1 MKILLLVRGVSGSG
15 KSSFVK
21 TMAKM
26 HFASPAYLH
35 YEADMYFYDSLGQ
48 YNFDRNKLHKAHA
61 WCRQKALEAL
71 EDNRCVVVSNT
82 STTEAEVKTYQDIA
96 KKAAAEFVS
105 IIVENRHNGVSVHN
119 VPEYVLDAQKQRFS
133 IAL

>member
-1 MKILLLVRGVSGSG
+1 MKILLLVRGVSGAG

-26 HFASPAYLH
+26 HFASPSYLH
-35 YEADMYFYDSLGQ
+35 YEADMYFYDSLGR
-48 YNFDRNKLHKAHA
+48 YNFDRSKLHKAHA
-61 WCRQKALEAL
+61 WCQQKTLEAL

-82 STTEAEVKTYQDIA
+82 STTEAEVKTYQDIT
-96 KKAAAEFVS
+96 KKTGAEFVS

-119 VPEYVLDAQKQRFS
+119 VPEHVLDAQKQRFS
-133 IAL
+133 VVL

>member
-1 MKILLLVRGVSGSG
+1 MKILLLVRGVSGAG

-21 TMAKM
+21 TISKM
-26 HFASPAYLH
+26 HFASPSYLH
-35 YEADMYFYDSLGQ
+35 YEAGMYFYDSLGR
-48 YNFDRNKLHKAHA
+48 YNFDHTKLHKAHA
-61 WCRQKALEAL
+61 WCQQKTLEAL

-96 KKAAAEFVS
+96 KKACAEFVS

-119 VPEYVLDAQKQRFS
+119 VPEQTIEQQKRRFS

>member
-21 TMAKM
+21 TIAKM

-48 YNFDRNKLHKAHA
+48 YNFDRNKLHKAHE
-61 WCRQKALEAL
+61 WCQQKTLEAL

-82 STTEAEVKTYQDIA
+82 SATEAEVKTYQDIA
-96 KKAAAEFVS
+96 KKAGAEFVS
-105 IIVENRHNGVSVHN
+105 VVVENRHNGVSVHN
-119 VPEYVLDAQKQRFS
+119 VPEYVLDAQKQKFS
-133 IAL
+133 IKL

>member
-1 MKILLLVRGVSGSG
+1 MKILLLVRGVSGAG

-21 TMAKM
+21 TISKM
-26 HFASPAYLH
+26 NFASPSYLH
-35 YEADMYFYDSLGQ
+35 YEADMYFYDSLGR
-48 YNFDRNKLHKAHA
+48 YNFDRNKLHKAHE
-61 WCRQKALEAL
+61 WCQQKTLEAL

-96 KKAAAEFVS
+96 KKACAEFVS

-119 VPEYVLDAQKQRFS
+119 VPEQTIEQQKRRFS

>member
-1 MKILLLVRGVSGSG
+1 MKILLLVRGVSGAG

-26 HFASPAYLH
+26 HFASPSYLH
-35 YEADMYFYDSLGQ
+35 YEADMYFYDSLGR
-48 YNFDRNKLHKAHA
+48 YNFDRNKLHKAHE
-61 WCRQKALEAL
+61 WCQQKTLEAL
-71 EDNRCVVVSNT
+71 EDNCCVIVSNT
-82 STTEAEVKTYQDIA
+82 STTEAEVKVYQDIA
-96 KKAAAEFVS
+96 KKTGAEFIS

-119 VPEYVLDAQKQRFS
+119 VPEHALNRQKQRFS

>member
-1 MKILLLVRGVSGSG
+1 MKILLLVRGVSGAG

-26 HFASPAYLH
+26 HFASPSYLH
-35 YEADMYFYDSLGQ
+35 YEADMYFYDSLGR
-48 YNFDRNKLHKAHA
+48 YNFDRNKLHKAHE
-61 WCRQKALEAL
+61 WCQQKTLEAL
-71 EDNRCVVVSNT
+71 EDNRCVIVSNT
-82 STTEAEVKTYQDIA
+82 STTEAEVKVYQDIA
-96 KKAAAEFVS
+96 KKAGAEFVS

-119 VPEYVLDAQKQRFS
+119 VPEHALSRQKQRFS